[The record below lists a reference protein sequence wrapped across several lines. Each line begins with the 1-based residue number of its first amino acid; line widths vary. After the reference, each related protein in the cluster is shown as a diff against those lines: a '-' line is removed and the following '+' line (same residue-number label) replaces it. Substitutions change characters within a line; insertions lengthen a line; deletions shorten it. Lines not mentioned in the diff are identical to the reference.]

1 MKVLFWGLMIFGL
14 SFLLHFIIWKIHLPK
29 KHTKALLQIFF
40 FTLIACI
47 AILISFSLFSLKFI
61 TIAPADFKEYFH
73 ICLFFISLMLAYI
86 VNYSALEVDSPSLTL
101 VINIAKKGWNGLSR
115 EELPLFMNDDFLVK
129 PRINDLITNDMV
141 CLEKDNYKLT
151 RRGIL
156 FVSMFIF
163 YRKLLNLPKG
173 G

>member
-29 KHTKALLQIFF
+29 KHTKALLQVFF

-47 AILISFSLFSLKFI
+47 SILISFSLFSVKFR
-61 TIAPADFKEYFH
+61 TIAPGGFKEYFH

-86 VNYSALEVDSPSLTL
+86 VNYSALEVDSPSLTMVL
-101 VINIAKKGWNGLSR
+101 DIAKRGDAGLGQ
-115 EELPLFMNDDFLVK
+115 EEIRLLMNDDLLVN
-129 PRINDLITNDMV
+129 PRISDLITNHMIYLKND
-141 CLEKDNYKLT
+141 KYRLT
-151 RRGIL
+151 YRGFL
-156 FVSMFIF
+156 FARIFVF
-163 YRKLLNLPKG
+163 YRRLLNLPKG